1 MLDDVTQERDQ
12 IQIDS
17 LLLTGYH
24 YRTIQFR
31 AACADLKVRVCLG
44 WEQVLKSGQELV
56 IIELAAFVHIEN
68 EAGMDVKNVEDLL
81 QVRLKELSVLP
92 GLEFLGLH
100 DIPVYCWRHAKR
112 FLSHTL
118 HESVLDHD
126 TKSLALA
133 INLR

>member
-24 YRTIQFR
+24 YCTIQFW

-68 EAGMDVKNVEDLL
+68 EAGMDVENV
-81 QVRLKELSVLP
+81 
-92 GLEFLGLH
+92 
-100 DIPVYCWRHAKR
+100 
-112 FLSHTL
+112 
-118 HESVLDHD
+118 
-126 TKSLALA
+126 
-133 INLR
+133 